1 MAFLDKL
8 KSLFT
13 GAARA
18 GGASSSE
25 MIGCEEA
32 LSVVHDFLD
41 GELRGV
47 SHEQVKAHFEVCQR
61 CYPHLHLEE
70 VFREAI
76 RRAGANQRAPAGLKL
91 KLMELLAEADA

>member
-1 MAFLDKL
+1 MSFLDKL

-13 GAARA
+13 SAA
-18 GGASSSE
+18 GGGGDTPSA
-25 MIGCEEA
+25 MIPCEDA
-32 LSVVHDFLD
+32 LSVIHDFLD
-41 GELRGV
+41 GELQGV
-47 SHEQVKAHFEVCQR
+47 SEKQVKAHFDACQR

-76 RRAGANQRAPAGLKL
+76 RRAGTEQRAPAGLKV